1 MGLEEAIAR
10 FPLHDLTVKAE
21 KERLRAGR
29 LVKYDGK
36 SDQNDRKAIHAP
48 ENSTARQVLG
58 CTQRDSVDPKGVP
71 APDPNDRELRVD
83 IVRQGSIARVLAEGE
98 VEDGEEVMV
107 GKDGK
112 VKALGEGKNA
122 VGLCMQTGK
131 DVLIEVEL
139 Y

>member
-1 MGLEEAIAR
+1 MREEAIAR

-21 KERLRAGR
+21 EHRLRAGR
-29 LVKYDGK
+29 FVKYNGK
-36 SDQNDRKAIHAP
+36 SDQGDRTAIHAP

-58 CTQRDSVDPKGVP
+58 VTQRDTADPKGVP
-71 APDPNDRELRVD
+71 APKPHDNELRAD
-83 IVRQGSIARVLAEGE
+83 IVRQGSIARVLADGE

-107 GKDGK
+107 GAEGK
-112 VKALGEGKNA
+112 AKALGEGKNA
-122 VGLCMQTGK
+122 VGLAMGTGK